1 MVLAIDWHRVKNQKV
16 KPDSLAFRLTAAAA
30 LWIGVVLLAA
40 AFGLTSLFRNA
51 VEASFDT
58 NLDVVLDSLIASAEV
73 VEGNELVMI
82 RSLGEARFQRAYS
95 GWYWQITAL
104 DDRGTPLEKAATP
117 YRSPSLWDSLL
128 SSPVDAG
135 TPFDSINLSRADML
149 GPVDRTIRVLERRLI
164 LPETNQYYSFIVAG
178 ERSQI
183 DEEVGN
189 FQGTVLIGLLVLG
202 IGVLI
207 ALLIQVR
214 FGLRPLESVREALA
228 DIREGREDK
237 LRGEFPS
244 EIRPLA
250 EELNSLLDYTTDM
263 LERSRTHVGNLAHGL
278 KTPLSVLA
286 NESRGADSQLA
297 DIVSR
302 ETANMKEQVAHHLAR
317 ARMAASVRVLGA
329 TTEVQPVLERL
340 THALDKIFSD
350 RALDIDLDCDDG
362 LVFRGEGQDLEELVG
377 NLLENACK
385 WGRSEVRIRASAYA
399 GATGGAALFELTVED
414 DGPGLPENERER
426 ALKRGERLDEAVPG
440 TGLGL
445 SIVNDLTRL
454 YRGEIILSTSDLGG
468 LKVILRLPRVVVSQ
482 RKV

>member
-1 MVLAIDWHRVKNQKV
+1 MVLGIDWQRLKILKV

-40 AFGLTSLFRNA
+40 AIGLTSLFRNA

-58 NLDVVLDSLIASAEV
+58 NLDVILDSLIASAEV
-73 VEGNELVMI
+73 IEGDELVMI
-82 RSLGEARFQRAYS
+82 RSLGETRFQRAYS

-104 DDRGTPLEKAATP
+104 ESRDSRLGKVTRP

-128 SSPVDAG
+128 LSPVDEG
-135 TPFDSINLSRADML
+135 TQFDRTNLSRVDML
-149 GPVDRTIRVLERRLI
+149 GPVDQTIRVLERRLI

-178 ERSQI
+178 DRSQI
-183 DEEVGN
+183 DQEVDK
-189 FQGTVLIGLLVLG
+189 FQGTVLIGLLLLG
-202 IGVLI
+202 VGILI

-214 FGLRPLESVREALA
+214 FGLRPLEAVREALA

-286 NESRGADSQLA
+286 NESRGEEGQLA
-297 DIVSR
+297 KIVSR
-302 ETANMKEQVAHHLAR
+302 ETANMKDQVEHHLAR

-329 TTEVQPVLERL
+329 TTDVLPVLERL
-340 THALDKIFSD
+340 IHALDKIFSD
-350 RALDIDLDCDDG
+350 RALDIDMDCDET
-362 LVFRGEGQDLEELVG
+362 LVFRGEAQDLEELVG

-385 WGRSEVRIRASAYA
+385 WGRSEVRIRAAQCSEVS
-399 GATGGAALFELTVED
+399 GGVALFELSVED

-445 SIVNDLTRL
+445 SIVKDLTLL
-454 YRGEIILSTSDLGG
+454 YRGDIILSASELGG
-468 LKVILRLPRVVVSQ
+468 LKVTLRLPRVVVSQ
-482 RKV
+482 R

>member
-1 MVLAIDWHRVKNQKV
+1 
-16 KPDSLAFRLTAAAA
+16 
-30 LWIGVVLLAA
+30 
-40 AFGLTSLFRNA
+40 
-51 VEASFDT
+51 
-58 NLDVVLDSLIASAEV
+58 
-73 VEGNELVMI
+73 
-82 RSLGEARFQRAYS
+82 
-95 GWYWQITAL
+95 
-104 DDRGTPLEKAATP
+104 
-117 YRSPSLWDSLL
+117 
-128 SSPVDAG
+128 
-135 TPFDSINLSRADML
+135 
-149 GPVDRTIRVLERRLI
+149 
-164 LPETNQYYSFIVAG
+164 
-178 ERSQI
+178 
-183 DEEVGN
+183 
-189 FQGTVLIGLLVLG
+189 
-202 IGVLI
+202 
-207 ALLIQVR
+207 
-214 FGLRPLESVREALA
+214 
-228 DIREGREDK
+228 
-237 LRGEFPS
+237 
-244 EIRPLA
+244 
-250 EELNSLLDYTTDM
+250 M

>member
-1 MVLAIDWHRVKNQKV
+1 MVLGIDWQQLKKRKIR
-16 KPDSLAFRLTAAAA
+16 PESLAFRLTAAAA

-40 AFGLTSLFRNA
+40 AIGLTSLFRNS
-51 VEASFDT
+51 VEASFDS
-58 NLDVVLDSLIASAEV
+58 NLDVILDSLIASAEV
-73 VEGNELVMI
+73 IEGDELVMI
-82 RSLGEARFQRAYS
+82 RSLGETRFQRAYS

-104 DDRGTPLEKAATP
+104 NARNSRLDQATKP

-128 SSPVDAG
+128 LSPVDG
-135 TPFDSINLSRADML
+135 GIQFDRTNLSREDML
-149 GPVDRTIRVLERRLI
+149 GPLDHKIRVLERRLI

-178 ERSQI
+178 DRSQI
-183 DEEVGN
+183 DQEVDN
-189 FQGTVLIGLLVLG
+189 FQGMLLIGLITLG
-202 IGVLI
+202 VGILI

-214 FGLRPLESVREALA
+214 FGLRPLEAVREALA

-286 NESRGADSQLA
+286 NESRSEEGLLA
-297 DIVSR
+297 DIVTR
-302 ETANMKEQVAHHLAR
+302 ETANMKDQVEHHLAR
-317 ARMAASVRVLGA
+317 ARMAASARVLGA
-329 TTEVQPVLERL
+329 TTDVLPVLERL

-350 RALDIDLDCDDG
+350 RALDIDMDCDET
-362 LVFRGEGQDLEELVG
+362 LVFRGEAQDLEELVG

-385 WGRSEVRIRASAYA
+385 WGRSEVRIRAAQCTNTDS
-399 GATGGAALFELTVED
+399 GGAAFFELSVED

-445 SIVNDLTRL
+445 SIVKDLTRL
-454 YRGEIILSTSDLGG
+454 YRGKITLSASDLGG
-468 LKVILRLPRVVVSQ
+468 LKVTLRLPRVVVSQ
-482 RKV
+482 R